1 MNTRKT
7 KFLSALLTFVLM
19 ATSLWAQGFNASI
32 SRAEYKAPKFL
43 LISIASTNVT
53 VLVGSNSTLVTSATF
68 YGFKAVTTNA
78 APTTNVATAYV
89 GYLDADGGSGVTPPR
104 PVILDTIPKGQSI
117 TLQRDGVK
125 FNLNQLY
132 VLGTNADKVLVRYE
146 Q

>member
-43 LISIASTNVT
+43 LIALLRPMWPCSSIPP
-53 VLVGSNSTLVTSATF
+53 VTSATF
-68 YGFKAVTTNA
+68 YGFQAVTTNA

-89 GYLDADGGSGVTPPR
+89 GYLDSDGGSGVTPPR

-125 FNLNQLY
+125 FNLNQIY